1 MAIPEAPSTKA
12 KVHQMDES
20 GEGAV
25 RPKGVTPL
33 KLTEA
38 HLPEVRSLE
47 VALPRTVAL
56 PLPPAKEA
64 DGAPVADAS
73 SGEVRHAHLQLL
85 KNYSIKSKI
94 NSLETS
100 KTSVDLHCLDLSSD
114 NFLK

>member
-1 MAIPEAPSTKA
+1 
-12 KVHQMDES
+12 MDES

-56 PLPPAKEA
+56 LLQPTKEA

-73 SGEVRHAHLQLL
+73 SVEVRHAHLQLL
-85 KNYSIKSKI
+85 KNYSIKSL

-100 KTSVDLHCLDLSSD
+100 KTSVELHCLELSSD
-114 NFLK
+114 NVLK